1 MTETFQSAVINYLR
15 YKMVVSLVWKSSTG
29 SDLSSVQHLRDE
41 PDRWLWVRPDGD
53 HHVNMWRKDWTLQWS
68 LKLTGCGVLLSVC
81 FYYPES
87 PAGTFKQG
95 VPERDRQ
102 RERDT
107 GVSRPTCW
115 FYYSQIQLHHN
126 KQEAQMFLPWTTR
139 EIWQSVRGQF
149 TRWKLLS
156 GAWSHKSSTSW
167 MENDPYSEFSRDL
180 HRAAGLTSQ
189 IETVGMKP
197 VIGSPKVTETLTCSP
212 VHWWRWHK
220 QASSC

>member
-15 YKMVVSLVWKSSTG
+15 YKMVVTVWCGRARQVLTSALSSTSG
-29 SDLSSVQHLRDE
+29 MNRTAD
-41 PDRWLWVRPDGD
+41 WVRPDGD

-167 MENDPYSEFSRDL
+167 MENDP
-180 HRAAGLTSQ
+180 
-189 IETVGMKP
+189 
-197 VIGSPKVTETLTCSP
+197 
-212 VHWWRWHK
+212 
-220 QASSC
+220 

>member
-41 PDRWLWVRPDGD
+41 PDRWLSQTWWWPSRQHVEERLNPDHWNWLD
-53 HHVNMWRKDWTLQWS
+53 VVFCSQFVFIIRR
-68 LKLTGCGVLLSVC
+68 VLLGHLNRE
-81 FYYPES
+81 YLRE
-87 PAGTFKQG
+87 T
-95 VPERDRQ
+95 E

-167 MENDPYSEFSRDL
+167 MENDP
-180 HRAAGLTSQ
+180 
-189 IETVGMKP
+189 
-197 VIGSPKVTETLTCSP
+197 
-212 VHWWRWHK
+212 
-220 QASSC
+220 

>member
-1 MTETFQSAVINYLR
+1 MVFKVWCGRARQVLTSAL
-15 YKMVVSLVWKSSTG
+15 SSTSG
-29 SDLSSVQHLRDE
+29 MNRTADSESDLMVTITSTCGGKTE
-41 PDRWLWVRPDGD
+41 P
-53 HHVNMWRKDWTLQWS
+53 WS

-212 VHWWRWHK
+212 VHWWHWHK

>member
-1 MTETFQSAVINYLR
+1 MVFKVWCGRARQVLTSALSSTSGMNRTADSESDLMVTITSTCGGKTEPCSDHWNWLDVVFCSQFVFIIRRVLLGHLNREYLR
-15 YKMVVSLVWKSSTG
+15 ET
-29 SDLSSVQHLRDE
+29 E
-41 PDRWLWVRPDGD
+41 
-53 HHVNMWRKDWTLQWS
+53 
-68 LKLTGCGVLLSVC
+68 
-81 FYYPES
+81 
-87 PAGTFKQG
+87 
-95 VPERDRQ
+95 

-180 HRAAGLTSQ
+180 HRAAGLTSR